1 MSVNPDTTANKVKT
15 DLLVCP
21 ACPEKWD
28 RVDSPVKEVS
38 PVFQDLLEYPEVKV
52 SPVLKETLDHLV
64 AQELQAKRDP
74 TARSAHQ
81 VHKEF

>member
-28 RVDSPVKEVS
+28 RVDSPAKEVS
-38 PVFQDLLEYPEVKV
+38 PVFQDLLEYLEVR
-52 SPVLKETLDHLV
+52 
-64 AQELQAKRDP
+64 A
-74 TARSAHQ
+74 
-81 VHKEF
+81 